1 MKENS
6 KKAGFVQ
13 KEFQRRSRE
22 RQKFELQWQ
31 LNMNFFS
38 GNQYCE
44 ILPEAGRIYSSD
56 KQYPWQER
64 EVYNHIAPI
73 VESRLAKLNKVLPQV
88 SVRPATDDEEDV
100 ESAKVSTLVL
110 RSAFERNS
118 MDAVIKEATVWSELC
133 GTVFYKQGWVSA
145 KGTVVGIDENGR
157 NIREGD
163 IFSSVCPPYEI
174 YPDTSAV
181 QDISGCNSV
190 IHAKVYSCDYIKE
203 LWHKEVK
210 PQSVRTLGVN
220 EFFYK
225 SENEESDRA
234 LLLEYYEQPSER
246 YPKGRLLVVCG
257 EELLFEGDLPYIN
270 GEGNTRKL
278 PFVQQNAV
286 TRPGCIWG
294 VSVVE
299 RCIPVQRAYN
309 AVRNRMHELLSRSA
323 VGVLTVEEGTA
334 DVDDLVENGL
344 RPGKVIVYRQGAGK
358 PEMMYPGNI
367 PSEFARE
374 EAALLEEFN
383 LISGTSDLMRQSVAP
398 TNVTSGTALNTIA
411 EQDDT
416 RLAVTADRIRD
427 AVLEISRQWLRLF
440 KQFAGQMRLERVLGA
455 NGKIAKMYWSAS
467 MLTADDVI
475 HETENELSD
484 SLANRRQLIY
494 ELMSRGLFLDENGRM
509 SQRVKG
515 RLLRALGMGDW
526 ENISDISEIHVARAQ
541 RENLRLKSGE
551 EVRVLDSDDHDIHIS
566 EHAKVFLSEEFE
578 ENAAFGTD
586 TFARFEEHIRQHR
599 EKLKEENYGDKRIGR
614 ETQDA

>member
-203 LWHKEVK
+203 L
-210 PQSVRTLGVN
+210 
-220 EFFYK
+220 
-225 SENEESDRA
+225 
-234 LLLEYYEQPSER
+234 
-246 YPKGRLLVVCG
+246 
-257 EELLFEGDLPYIN
+257 
-270 GEGNTRKL
+270 
-278 PFVQQNAV
+278 
-286 TRPGCIWG
+286 
-294 VSVVE
+294 
-299 RCIPVQRAYN
+299 
-309 AVRNRMHELLSRSA
+309 
-323 VGVLTVEEGTA
+323 
-334 DVDDLVENGL
+334 
-344 RPGKVIVYRQGAGK
+344 
-358 PEMMYPGNI
+358 
-367 PSEFARE
+367 
-374 EAALLEEFN
+374 
-383 LISGTSDLMRQSVAP
+383 
-398 TNVTSGTALNTIA
+398 
-411 EQDDT
+411 
-416 RLAVTADRIRD
+416 
-427 AVLEISRQWLRLF
+427 
-440 KQFAGQMRLERVLGA
+440 
-455 NGKIAKMYWSAS
+455 
-467 MLTADDVI
+467 
-475 HETENELSD
+475 
-484 SLANRRQLIY
+484 
-494 ELMSRGLFLDENGRM
+494 
-509 SQRVKG
+509 
-515 RLLRALGMGDW
+515 
-526 ENISDISEIHVARAQ
+526 
-541 RENLRLKSGE
+541 
-551 EVRVLDSDDHDIHIS
+551 
-566 EHAKVFLSEEFE
+566 
-578 ENAAFGTD
+578 
-586 TFARFEEHIRQHR
+586 
-599 EKLKEENYGDKRIGR
+599 
-614 ETQDA
+614 